1 MQFME
6 ASSPHTTYQWWRT
19 SCNICRKCNLWRHQL
34 HIQHTSDDAL
44 HEYNIWN

>member
-1 MQFME
+1 MSQYTCSIILF
-6 ASSPHTTYQWWRT
+6 SS
-19 SCNICRKCNLWRHQL
+19 NICRKCNLWRHQL